1 MPWAQQLE
9 LLKEN
14 LAGLGARRLAA
25 LGLAATV
32 VIAAVALV
40 ASYASRPET
49 EPLYIGL
56 SPADVSRIGIVL
68 SEAGIPFDIGADGT
82 KIYVRRAQAPNA
94 RMLLAERGLP
104 AGATLG
110 YEIFDKLGP
119 LGLTSF
125 MQDVARTRALEGELA
140 RTIQSMKGVVSAR
153 VHIVLPP
160 SNSFRR
166 SEGATSASVL
176 LKLAGPAVPA
186 GAVGIVRQL
195 VAAAVPGLLPASV
208 SVMSTDGSLVSAAG
222 DADTVVSEKMI
233 EIEQIVARR
242 AEENVR
248 RTLIPY
254 LGAGNFQVSASA
266 RVNLDKRQLQEQI
279 WDPESKAERSTRTI
293 KEQSNSEDANVR
305 QETSVEQNIP
315 AEQSGA
321 GAGEQSRKSNGRKD
335 QTVNFEL
342 NSKTQTT
349 VSEGHKVESLQL
361 SLVVNRRTLANS
373 ADAAAVEKQLKEI
386 EAIAAAAAG
395 INAAR
400 GDKLSVSAVE
410 FADGGAPGDESSGLL
425 ERAWLHLDTVIMSIT
440 AIAALLIVV
449 WAGLLPSVRTIIT
462 GRDGRAPIPQL
473 SSEREPPQLTTQEK
487 MDEAP
492 PPAKEVVLPA
502 AASPTRAQELQ
513 ARLTELVDRDD
524 MMVAEVLK
532 QWMLKA

>member
-1 MPWAQQLE
+1 MQWAQQFE
-9 LLKEN
+9 LLREN
-14 LAGLGARRLAA
+14 LAGLGARRLTA
-25 LGLAATV
+25 LGLAAAV
-32 VIAAVALV
+32 VIAAVALIG
-40 ASYASRPET
+40 SYASQPET

-56 SPADVSRIGIVL
+56 SQADVSRIGIVL

-82 KIYVRRAQAPNA
+82 KLYVRRAQAPNA

-153 VHIVLPP
+153 VHIVVPP

-186 GAVGIVRQL
+186 GAAGIVRHL
-195 VAAAVPGLLPASV
+195 VAAAVPGLAPANV

-222 DADTVVSEKMI
+222 DAATVGSEKMI
-233 EIEQIVARR
+233 EIEQIIARR
-242 AEENVR
+242 AEDNVR

-254 LGAGNFQVSASA
+254 LGADNFQVSASA

-279 WDPESKAERSTRTI
+279 WDPDSKAERSTRTI

-305 QETSVEQNIP
+305 QETSVEQNVP
-315 AEQSGA
+315 TEQTGT

-349 VSEGHKVESLQL
+349 VSEGHKVEILQL
-361 SLVVNRRTLANS
+361 SLVVNRKMLQNS
-373 ADAAAVEKQLKEI
+373 SDAAAVERQMKEI
-386 EAIAAAAAG
+386 EVIAAAAAG
-395 INAAR
+395 INTAR

-410 FADGGAPGDESSGLL
+410 FAEGVHGSDEAAGIL
-425 ERAWLHLDTVIMSIT
+425 EKLWLHLDTVIISVT

-462 GRDGRAPIPQL
+462 GRDGAQL
-473 SSEREPPQLTTQEK
+473 SSEFSSAREPPQLTAQEQ
-487 MDEAP
+487 MPDAP
-492 PPAKEVVLPA
+492 VSSQEVSQPA

-513 ARLTELVDRDD
+513 ARLNELVDRDE

>member
-1 MPWAQQLE
+1 
-9 LLKEN
+9 
-14 LAGLGARRLAA
+14 
-25 LGLAATV
+25 
-32 VIAAVALV
+32 
-40 ASYASRPET
+40 
-49 EPLYIGL
+49 
-56 SPADVSRIGIVL
+56 
-68 SEAGIPFDIGADGT
+68 
-82 KIYVRRAQAPNA
+82 
-94 RMLLAERGLP
+94 
-104 AGATLG
+104 
-110 YEIFDKLGP
+110 
-119 LGLTSF
+119 
-125 MQDVARTRALEGELA
+125 
-140 RTIQSMKGVVSAR
+140 
-153 VHIVLPP
+153 
-160 SNSFRR
+160 
-166 SEGATSASVL
+166 
-176 LKLAGPAVPA
+176 
-186 GAVGIVRQL
+186 
-195 VAAAVPGLLPASV
+195 
-208 SVMSTDGSLVSAAG
+208 MSTDGSLVSAAG

-293 KEQSNSEDANVR
+293 KEQSNSEDANLR

-410 FADGGAPGDESSGLL
+410 FADGGALDDEPSGLL

-462 GRDGRAPIPQL
+462 GRDGRAPMPQL

-492 PPAKEVVLPA
+492 PPAQEVVLPA
-502 AASPTRAQELQ
+502 APSPTRAQELQ